1 MARTDNSGQL
11 PPAESLADWSIPALL
26 QHRATTSPD
35 QAAFRYK
42 KLGVFEEVTWAM
54 LRQQA
59 TRAATGLARLGVK
72 PRDRVGIMTGA
83 HPLAIV
89 AEHAVWMV
97 GAVSVGIFPSAS
109 LAEVDYVIGDA
120 GVQVAIV
127 QGQSQL
133 KILAGSP
140 DLLNKLDVILVLD
153 QHARDPT
160 GFPSTCR
167 LLDFSEWLQSSRRPT
182 EGAAPIDPGALGCI
196 TYTSGTTGP
205 PKGVMHSHR
214 TMLYGADCKRIMVP
228 ELTQREQR
236 TVLAVPFTHLSP
248 KTSAILL
255 PLISR
260 LIPHIPGSPQT
271 VRTAILESKPTYIV
285 QPPRFYEKL
294 SQELVAA
301 AQAARGLRRRIFQLA
316 SRIGMRMTHIR
327 WQGRPAPAWLKA
339 AYALARFTVFRPMLR
354 QIGYDRL
361 VHAYVGSAPCHPK
374 LVELWQSWGVDL
386 RESYGL
392 TESGG
397 NITAQQT
404 AFPKPGNVG
413 AVLDRADHA
422 IRCTED
428 GELLYRGPGNFLGY
442 WNKPAATAKA
452 LVDGWLQTGDLV
464 QVSPNGLISLV
475 GRKSQVIVTTGG
487 KSLNPETIES
497 ALKSSSF
504 IAEAMAAGHGRRFV
518 VALIEPD
525 LDALAEWSARNGF
538 GLPSYRDAKAHPD
551 VQTLIAAEVEKANAR
566 LGRTE
571 SVRRF
576 AITSVPFSTISGA
589 YTPMMKMRRE
599 AVERHFAETIENLY
613 EPNPHDAMPT
623 EGRPT

>member
-1 MARTDNSGQL
+1 MAHPDNSAQL
-11 PPAESLADWSIPALL
+11 PQPEGLADWSIPDLL

-35 QAAFRYK
+35 MAAFRYQ
-42 KLGVFEEVTWAM
+42 KLGGFAKVTWAT
-54 LRQQA
+54 LLQQA
-59 TRAATGLARLGVK
+59 ALAAAGLACLGVK
-72 PRDRVGIMTGA
+72 PQDRIGIMAGA

-89 AEHAVWMV
+89 AEHAVWMA
-97 GAVSVGIFPSAS
+97 GGVSVGIFPSAS
-109 LAEVDYVIGDA
+109 LTELDYVIGDA
-120 GVQVAIV
+120 GVRVAIV
-127 QGQSQL
+127 QGRAQL
-133 KILAGSP
+133 EIFAGSS
-140 DLLNKLDVILVLD
+140 DLLSKLDVILVLD
-153 QHARDPT
+153 QHALDPT
-160 GFPSTCR
+160 GFPRTCK
-167 LLDFSEWLQSSRRPT
+167 LLDFSQWLRSSERPT
-182 EGAAPIDPGALGCI
+182 KVNVPIDPGALGCI

-214 TMLYGADCKRIMVP
+214 TMLYAADCKRIMVP
-228 ELTQREQR
+228 ELTQCEQR

-248 KTSAILL
+248 KASAILL

-260 LIPHIPGSPQT
+260 LIPHIPESPQT
-271 VRTAILESKPTYIV
+271 VRTVILESKPTYIV

-301 AQAARGLRRRIFQLA
+301 AQGARGLRRRVFRLA
-316 SRIGMRMTHIR
+316 SRTGLQMTHAR
-327 WQGRPAPAWLKA
+327 WEGRRVPAWLKA
-339 AYALARFTVFRPMLR
+339 AYALARLAVFRPMLR

-374 LVELWQSWGVDL
+374 LVELWHSWGVDL

-404 AFPKPGNVG
+404 PFPKPGNVG

-428 GELLYRGPGNFLGY
+428 GELLYAGPANFLGY
-442 WNKPAATAKA
+442 WNKPGATAKT

-464 QVSPNGLISLV
+464 QISQDGLVSLV
-475 GRKSQVIVTTGG
+475 GRKSQVIITTGG
-487 KSLNPETIES
+487 KSLNPETIET
-497 ALKSSSF
+497 ALKNSSF
-504 IAEAMAAGHGRRFV
+504 IAEAMATGHGRQFV

-525 LDALAEWSARNGF
+525 LDALAEWSGHRGF
-538 GLPSYRDAKAHPD
+538 RFPSYRDAKADPD
-551 VQTLIAAEVEKANAR
+551 VLALIAAEVENANAR

-576 AITSVPFSTISGA
+576 AIVSVPFSTIGDA
-589 YTPMMKMRRE
+589 YTPLMKMRRE
-599 AVERHFAETIENLY
+599 VVERHFAETIENLY
-613 EPNPHDAMPT
+613 QPAPRDAIPT
-623 EGRPT
+623 KGRA